1 MKTIIRDSIG
11 RLALLSALIVVLQP
25 ATVRAQG
32 TAFTYQGRL
41 ESSGSPANGIFDLQF
56 AIFDSASGG
65 ALVAGPLTN
74 SATAVSNG
82 LFTVT
87 LDFGAGVFNGN
98 LRWIEIGVRTGGGGA
113 FTTLAPRQP
122 ITAAPY
128 ALRAAQFGGAVSE
141 AQLPAVVPRLNTANT
156 FSNSVTVASA
166 VQTLFSLQ
174 GSHTGGTWLN
184 LVNASPGGRSWNV
197 IATGSANGEGPGKL
211 LVRDATAGAVRMTF
225 ATNGNVGIGT
235 TSPAARLDV
244 NGRVKMTELQ
254 LGSSAIAGQL
264 LTADTSGVGTWQT
277 PGFVLRSGDTLNG
290 DLTITSP
297 FDLNFGATTRQMLNL
312 FNANYGLGVQA
323 NTLYARS
330 DSGFAWFRG
339 GSHNN
344 NGNNPGPGGTN
355 LMWLDSTGNLF
366 ANASITLDAPSAN
379 PGDIYPGLVFG
390 LGSGE
395 GIASAR
401 TVGSANRYGLDFYT
415 AFQTRL
421 SIANNGNVGINTT
434 SPGGLLDINT
444 GNGRLQV
451 ISDITP
457 GLNLTGG
464 SNPGILRL
472 RNALE
477 VWPAIGGARAGW
489 VDVRDT
495 NGNPTITLNGG
506 TGEATVRVL
515 HITGGA
521 DIAEPFPMA
530 DSNAI
535 PHGAVV
541 VIDEERPGHLRVSER
556 AYDTRVAG
564 IVSGANGIQPGL
576 ALHQQ
581 GRLEGGRNVALT
593 GRVYAL
599 ADATS
604 ASIRPGDLLTTSDTP
619 GHVMKVQ
626 DRERGHGAILGKA
639 MTPLAE
645 GTGMVLVLVSLQ

>member
-1 MKTIIRDSIG
+1 MKSSKVHSLVLG
-11 RLALLSALIVVLQP
+11 LATLLAG
-25 ATVRAQG
+25 ATHLTAQG
-32 TAFTYQGRL
+32 TAFTYQGRVD
-41 ESSGSPANGIFDLQF
+41 SGGAPVNGFYDLQF
-56 AIFDSASGG
+56 AVYDSVGGG
-65 ALVAGPLTN
+65 ALVGGPLTN
-74 SATAVSNG
+74 AASAVSNG
-82 LFTVT
+82 LFAVS
-87 LDFGAGVFNGN
+87 LDFGAGVFTGN
-98 LRWIEIGVRTGGGGA
+98 PRWLEIGVRPNGDGA
-113 FTTLAPRQP
+113 FTTLSPRQP
-122 ITAAPY
+122 INATPY
-128 ALRAAQFGGAVSE
+128 AVRAAQFGGAVAES
-141 AQLPAVVPRLNTANT
+141 QLPAVVPRLNAANT
-156 FSNSVTVASA
+156 FSNSQTIATSA
-166 VQTLFSLQ
+166 QGLLTLN
-174 GSHTGGTWLN
+174 GSHAGGTW
-184 LVNASPGGRSWNV
+184 VNVGNSSPGGRTWNI
-197 IATGSANGEGPGKL
+197 IATGSGNGEGPGKL
-211 LVRDATAGAVRMTF
+211 LVRDATANAVRMTF
-225 ATNGNVGIGT
+225 ETNGNVGIGT
-235 TSPAARLDV
+235 ASPAARLDV
-244 NGRVKMTELQ
+244 NGRAKMTELQ
-254 LGSSAIAGQL
+254 LGNSAIAGQL

-277 PGFVLRSGDTLNG
+277 PGFVLRTGDTLNG
-290 DLTITSP
+290 DLTIANP

-312 FNANYGLGVQA
+312 FNVNYGLGVQA

-339 GSHNN
+339 GSHTNN
-344 NGNNPGPGGTN
+344 ANNPGPGGTN
-355 LMWLDSTGNLF
+355 LMWLDSTGSLF

-379 PGDIYPGLVFG
+379 TGNIYPGLVFG
-390 LGSGE
+390 SGSGE

-401 TVGSANRYGLDFYT
+401 TAGSTNRYGLDFYT
-415 AFQTRL
+415 AFQKRL

-451 ISDITP
+451 ISDLTP

-464 SNPGILRL
+464 NNPGILRL

-477 VWPAIGGARAGW
+477 VWPSIGGARAGW

-495 NGNPTITLNGG
+495 NGNATITLNGG

-530 DSNAI
+530 DSEAI

-541 VIDEERPGHLRVSER
+541 VIDEERPGQLRLSER

-604 ASIRPGDLLTTSDTP
+604 APIRPGDLLTTSDTP